1 MLVLEFGLIIL
12 TLNLDGANISLLFA
26 FSFIS
31 TLPKTL
37 LGVCKS
43 VTTHETSLLRFC
55 RTIKWEV

>member
-26 FSFIS
+26 FSFIY
-31 TLPKTL
+31 TLPKNPF
-37 LGVCKS
+37 GVGKS

-55 RTIKWEV
+55 RTIEWEI